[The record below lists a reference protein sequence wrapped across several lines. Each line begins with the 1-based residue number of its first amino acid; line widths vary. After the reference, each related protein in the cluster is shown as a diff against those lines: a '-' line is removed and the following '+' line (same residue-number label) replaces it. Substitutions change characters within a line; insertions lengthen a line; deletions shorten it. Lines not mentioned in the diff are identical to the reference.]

1 MSAETFTCGHCHFE
15 FNKGVTACQ
24 GCLGTVIWGATQQE
38 MHQSGQFM
46 AIVGA
51 VLGALLMFG
60 LPAALNKYLGTD
72 LTLGYGFGFGALIP
86 VGITGLIGYFW
97 GSNKAAKEHRGKC
110 RTFR

>member
-1 MSAETFTCGHCHFE
+1 MSAETYTCGHCHFE

-24 GCLGTVIWGATQQE
+24 GCLGTVIWGATPQE
-38 MHQSGQFM
+38 MHYAGQFM

-72 LTLGYGFGFGALIP
+72 LTLGYGFGYGALIP
-86 VGITGLIGYFW
+86 VGITGLIGYFL
-97 GSNKAAKEHRGKC
+97 GSINAAKKHRGEC